1 MSIDDDLKTK
11 RTVKLPTPVVSV
23 GSVLQQRYE
32 VLERLGAGG
41 MGEAWKASDRQRLV
55 NGRPAEIVIK
65 LLPEDLRQNRE
76 ASEQIRREYSR
87 VWLLSHPHICKLFDM
102 GEEAGVG
109 CFQVMQYLPG
119 MTVRELLRT
128 RQGVLLPDVVLQI
141 LQCAGEALDY
151 AHTSETPVVHRD
163 IKPENMMFNP
173 QTGKVH
179 VIDFGLAAEIRHTHS
194 RYSRGHLPHEGTESY
209 MSPEQWQGREA
220 AAFSD
225 QWSLGIVAWELLTG
239 ACPFLGSGMALG
251 FAIVNSPLPQLPR
264 ELQRLGPVFDRVLQ
278 KEPGLR
284 YVSCLEFV
292 RELRVALGGGEA
304 ATIAPPR
311 PHSHLP
317 EPPPVAARPPQPA
330 REDSPDLSPRA
341 ARLREIRE
349 RVFRQES
356 LARELHSRQRYAE
369 ATAALEEVPEQE
381 RHLLDAHLFSEC
393 QQLRDQVEKLER
405 EIESAEQSLRLN
417 RLRTL
422 LQELHALQPW
432 RSDLQQELDSLP
444 AAVPMPLPL
453 SAPFDSTTARTVQA
467 SLARIFDEAAE
478 WTNSVGMKFR
488 PIPAGTFLMGSASG
502 QGEDYERP
510 QHSVTL
516 TQPFWLGVHQVT
528 QGQWQQVMGTT
539 PWKGQS
545 NVIEGSDVAATY
557 VSWEDVVAFC
567 ERLSK
572 KEGKRYRLPTE
583 AEWEWSCRAGTTTA
597 YSFGDDESQLGQ
609 YAWYN
614 GNAWDKNE
622 KYAHRVGQKRANP
635 FGLYDVHGNV
645 WEWCVDWYGSDD
657 PMESNSRDPQGPSSG
672 SSRVLRGGSWDFEPI
687 DLRSSYRYYYTPDYR
702 DYFIG
707 CRVLLERP

>member
-1 MSIDDDLKTK
+1 
-11 RTVKLPTPVVSV
+11 
-23 GSVLQQRYE
+23 
-32 VLERLGAGG
+32 
-41 MGEAWKASDRQRLV
+41 
-55 NGRPAEIVIK
+55 
-65 LLPEDLRQNRE
+65 
-76 ASEQIRREYSR
+76 
-87 VWLLSHPHICKLFDM
+87 
-102 GEEAGVG
+102 
-109 CFQVMQYLPG
+109 MQYLPG

-194 RYSRGHLPHEGTESY
+194 RYSRGHLPHGGTESY
-209 MSPEQWQGREA
+209 MSPEQWHGREA

-251 FAIVNSPLPQLPR
+251 FAIVNSPHPQLPR
-264 ELQRLGPVFDRVLQ
+264 ELQRLRPVFDRVLQ

-284 YVSCLEFV
+284 YVSCTEFV
-292 RELRVALGGGEA
+292 RELRVALGGGDA
-304 ATIAPPR
+304 ATPAT
-311 PHSHLP
+311 
-317 EPPPVAARPPQPA
+317 ARPETVDKPA
-330 REDSPDLSPRA
+330 RRPAVGGRSDGDDLA
-341 ARLREIRE
+341 GLVQQLLAKVAEQH
-349 RVFRQES
+349 V
-356 LARELHSRQRYAE
+356 LARELQAEQHYAE
-369 ATAALEEVPEQE
+369 AVAALEEIPDEQ
-381 RHLLDAHLFSEC
+381 RHLLDAGLYEAC
-393 QQLRDQVEKLER
+393 VRQRDQVQSLDR
-405 EIESAEQSLRLN
+405 EISTAVKALRFDGVQEKIVA
-417 RLRTL
+417 
-422 LQELHALQPW
+422 LQQLQPW
-432 RSDLQQELDSLP
+432 REDLGRLLKSLP
-444 AAVPMPLPL
+444 AAPAPPAKPQPPKSLT
-453 SAPFDSTTARTVQA
+453 APFDANTAKASQL
-467 SLARIFDEAAE
+467 SLAKVWNLPAE

-502 QGEDYERP
+502 QGDDDDDEFDDERP

-539 PWKGQS
+539 PWKGQDY
-545 NVIEGSDVAATY
+545 VIEGSDVPVSY
-557 VSWEDVVAFC
+557 VSWEDAVAFC

-609 YAWYN
+609 YAWFR
-614 GNAWDKNE
+614 GNAWEKNE

-645 WEWCVDWYGSDD
+645 WEWCVDWYDAGYYEQSPD
-657 PMESNSRDPQGPSSG
+657 EDPQGPSSG
-672 SSRVLRGGSWDFEPI
+672 SSRVLRGGSWYNEPI
-687 DLRSSYRYYYTPDYR
+687 RLRSSIRNGYTPDDR
-702 DYFIG
+702 NFNIG